1 MIQEELRQ
9 LPMTPRDLRR
19 FGLLVGGVLA
29 ALGVWLWLR
38 QHPAGPWLAA
48 PGVLLM
54 LLGAVVPGCLRGI
67 YRVWMG
73 LALVLGLV
81 MSTILLTLFFLLVI
95 TPLGLGARLFGKDDL
110 RRRWDP
116 GARSYWMKRDRTV
129 PRVPR
134 DYERQY

>member
-1 MIQEELRQ
+1 MIREELRQ

-19 FGLLVGGVLA
+19 FGLLVGGVFA
-29 ALGVWLWLR
+29 AVGGWLWLR
-38 QHPAGPWLAA
+38 RHGAGPWLAG

-54 LLGAVVPGCLRGI
+54 LLGAVVPGSLRGV
-67 YRVWMG
+67 YRLWMG

-81 MSTILLTLFFLLVI
+81 MSTLLLSLFFLLVI

-110 RRRWDP
+110 RRRLDP
-116 GARSYWMKRDRTV
+116 GARSYWIARDRTV
-129 PRVPR
+129 PRAPR